1 VKRGL
6 EQPDVLPADAGPRAV
21 DAYIAAAPKEA
32 QPLLRQLREL
42 IRSGAPKAE
51 ERISYGM
58 PYYRYHG
65 HLMYFA
71 AFKNHVGLYPV
82 GNTDKHLGMS
92 KWVTGKGT
100 FRFPLDE
107 PLPVTEIRR
116 LVKTRVKENESKL
129 ASKAGSARPSPNARS
144 TSRGAGHESPRA
156 SRP

>member
-1 VKRGL
+1 MKRGP
-6 EQPDVLPADAGPRAV
+6 EQLDVMLADAGPRAV
-21 DAYIAAAPKEA
+21 DAYIGAASKQA

-71 AFKNHVGLYPV
+71 AFKNHVGLFPV

-92 KWVTGKGT
+92 RWVTGKGT

-116 LVKTRVKENESKL
+116 LVKTRVKENAAKV
-129 ASKAGSARPSPNARS
+129 ASNAGSARPSPNARS
-144 TSRGAGHESPRA
+144 TSRGAGHASPRA
-156 SRP
+156 SRL